1 MQFLDLREL
10 QRFLGVQCQ
19 KLQLMNLRCSAL
31 INGAGNDFTAEEVA
45 KAFEELKA
53 AFKESVLFSTS
64 VYERLPKFI
73 DGLVTTSWIGETA
86 KMKCAFNKLDAV
98 LNESRRLIKDYEA
111 KAKK

>member
-1 MQFLDLREL
+1 
-10 QRFLGVQCQ
+10 
-19 KLQLMNLRCSAL
+19 MNLRCSAL

-45 KAFEELKA
+45 KAVEELKA
-53 AFKESVLFSTS
+53 ALKESVVFSIMI
-64 VYERLPKFI
+64 YERLPKFI

-86 KMKCAFNKLDAV
+86 KMKRAFNKLDAV

>member
-73 DGLVTTSWIGETA
+73 DGLVTTSWIGEAA
-86 KMKCAFNKLDAV
+86 KVTRAFNKLDAI
-98 LNESRRLIKDYEA
+98 LNESRRLIKNYEA